1 MTDIE
6 LKEKVSELLNTKKFS
21 ADMDGD
27 ELQDVVNSR
36 DEVVGVLPRGVIWDN
51 GLENNVRVVNIFVL
65 DNVGKVFL
73 PVRSMKK
80 RYLPGGY
87 DFSCGENVKSGE
99 GYFEAAVR
107 GLKEELGVDSN
118 DLTECGSFK
127 PDLEKGLFCFGR
139 VYLYKSKK
147 DEEAVMINMDE
158 FVGYEWREVVEVRE
172 MVEKMPEKFKRDYKA
187 IFELAFGNKD

>member
-6 LKEKVSELLNTKKFS
+6 LKEKVEELLSTKKFS
-21 ADMDGD
+21 KDMDGD

-65 DNVGKVFL
+65 NTDGKVFL
-73 PVRSMKK
+73 PIRSMNK

-99 GYFEAAVR
+99 NYFDAAVR
-107 GLKEELGVDSN
+107 GLKEELGIDSS
-118 DLTECGSFK
+118 DFVEKGSFEPNK
-127 PDLEKGLFCFGR
+127 ERGIFCFGK
-139 VYLYKSKK
+139 VYLYKSKIG
-147 DEEAVMINMDE
+147 EEKVMVNMDE
-158 FVGYEWREVVEVRE
+158 FAAYEWRGVEEIRE
-172 MVEKMPEKFKRDYKA
+172 MVKKMPEKFKRDYKA